1 MTSLGEIQF
10 YIYGINMIFGKNFKK
25 ILIAFLVFLFA
36 FQAVSIIF
44 SLYWRLPWIDNF
56 THFLG
61 GATAGMGMIWWTFY
75 SAKISPMTKSLPKI
89 YIFVIILGF
98 VALVGVFWEIY
109 ELIVDRLITKNNY
122 ISILQSSG
130 LIDTMK
136 DLVVDLLGGSAVIW
150 LFFKERKKQQHYEN

>member
-10 YIYGINMIFGKNFKK
+10 YVYGINMIFGKNFKK

-150 LFFKERKKQQHYEN
+150 LFFNEIKKQ

>member
-1 MTSLGEIQF
+1 M
-10 YIYGINMIFGKNFKK
+10 
-25 ILIAFLVFLFA
+25 
-36 FQAVSIIF
+36 
-44 SLYWRLPWIDNF
+44 PWIDNF
-56 THFLG
+56 THFWG

-75 SAKISPMTKSLPKI
+75 SAKVSPMTKSLPKI
-89 YIFVIILGF
+89 YTICHLYLVLCN
-98 VALVGVFWEIY
+98 LVGGFWEIY

-150 LFFKERKKQQHYEN
+150 LFFKEKKTTTL

>member
-10 YIYGINMIFGKNFKK
+10 YVYGINMIFGKNFKK

-109 ELIVDRLITKNNY
+109 ELIVDRLVTKNNY
-122 ISILQSSG
+122 ISILQSGG

-136 DLVVDLLGGSAVIW
+136 DLFVDLLGGSAVIW

>member
-10 YIYGINMIFGKNFKK
+10 YVYGINMIFGKNFKK

-36 FQAVSIIF
+36 FQVVSIIF
-44 SLYWRLPWIDNF
+44 SLYWRMPWLDNF
-56 THFLG
+56 THFWG
-61 GATAGMGMIWWTFY
+61 GATAGMVMIWWTFY
-75 SAKISPMTKSLPKI
+75 SAKISPMTKSFPKI